1 MAWIGDT
8 EEGMRI
14 ETLRQYDILDTA
26 PESQFDDIAV
36 LASRLCATPMA
47 ALSLIDEKRQWFKAR
62 IGIDLEELPRER
74 SFCNVTIQGTELFIV
89 PDLQADARFAS
100 DPLVASQPSLR
111 FYAGAPLV
119 ASNGFVLGTLAV
131 FDCIPR
137 ELSEEQKD
145 SLRVLAHQAVA
156 QLELRRSL
164 KSLKRLVHERDRSEE
179 QLRISHRDLEK
190 RVTERTA
197 ELNQVN
203 ATLTAEV
210 ARRAREAGFSQALI
224 DSLPG
229 IFYVIDASGRFLRW
243 NKNLEKV
250 TGYSHD
256 EVSRAHPLDF
266 MAMESERSLLEKRI
280 GMVFSEGK
288 ANVEVHL
295 KTKGGEWIPY
305 YLTGVKVRL
314 DGRPCISGM
323 GIDITERRLAEE
335 SLRLRNRALQAS
347 VNAIIITD
355 LTGCIEYANPAFER
369 ITGFSLRETLGRN
382 CRFLQADD
390 TQQTGI
396 VAMRQAIQDRA
407 EASVLLRNYRKDGK
421 LFWNDVHIAPV
432 RGPDGRVT
440 HFVGVLNDVTE
451 IKHYEE
457 QLERQANFDTLTSL
471 ANRNV
476 LKDRIRQAIASAR
489 RDGSFVT
496 VGFMDLDNFKF
507 INDSLGH
514 NIGDELLKR
523 VAERLVGCLRDQD
536 TIARYGGDEFAFVLV
551 GQRDEKSI
559 ASLMERLLKTVDRP
573 LMINGHKLFV
583 SCSIGLS
590 FFPKDG
596 RDVDT
601 LLKNADAAMYRAK
614 EHGRNNFQFYT
625 PAMNKRV
632 TERLSLESRL
642 RQALEEDEFAL
653 HYQPKVDLRSGEIVG
668 AEALLRWYPGD
679 GSLISP
685 ATFIPLAE
693 ETGLIVPIGEWVL
706 YTACAQTRTLQEA
719 GLPPLRVAVNIS
731 ARQFA
736 PKPLVTL
743 VRQALDASGLDASM
757 LELELTESLV
767 MQNPEEVIKVLL
779 DLKDMGLRLAIDDF
793 GTGYSSLSY
802 LQRFPVDRLKIDQS
816 FVQDIGADPNDAII
830 ARAVIALGHNLGMSV
845 VAEGVSS
852 TEQLSFLR
860 ENGCDEM
867 QGYLFSQ
874 AVPVE
879 ELTML
884 LKDNRRLQLH

>member
-1 MAWIGDT
+1 MAWTGDT
-8 EEGMRI
+8 DEDMRI

-36 LASRLCATPMA
+36 LAARLCGAPMA
-47 ALSLIDEKRQWFKAR
+47 AVSLIDEKRQWFKAR
-62 IGIDLEELPRER
+62 IGLDLEELPRER
-74 SFCNVTIQGTELFIV
+74 SFCNVTIRGNGLFIV
-89 PDLQADARFAS
+89 PDLTADARFAD
-100 DPLVASQPSLR
+100 DPLVASHPNLR
-111 FYAGAPLV
+111 FYAGAPLTTGD
-119 ASNGFVLGTLAV
+119 GFVLGTLSV
-131 FDCIPR
+131 FDSIPR
-137 ELSEEQKD
+137 ELTEEQKD
-145 SLRVLAHQAVA
+145 ALCVLARQVVA

-164 KSLKRLVHERDRSEE
+164 KSLKQLVHERDRSEE
-179 QLRISHRDLEK
+179 QLRISHRDLEA
-190 RVTERTA
+190 RVAERTA
-197 ELNQVN
+197 ALNQAN
-203 ATLTAEV
+203 ASLTAEV
-210 ARRAREAGFSQALI
+210 GRRAREASFSQALI

-229 IFYVIDASGRFLRW
+229 IFYVIDASGRFVRW
-243 NKNLEKV
+243 NKNLEKI
-250 TGYSHD
+250 TGYTPE

-266 MAMESERSLLEKRI
+266 MGTESERSLLEKRI
-280 GMVFSEGK
+280 SMVYSEGK

-295 KTKGGEWIPY
+295 KNKRGESIPY
-305 YLTGVKVRL
+305 YLTGVKVSL
-314 DGRPCISGM
+314 EGRPCISGM

-355 LTGCIEYANPAFER
+355 LKGCVEYANPAFEK
-369 ITGFSLRETLGRN
+369 ITGYTLRETLGRN
-382 CRFLQADD
+382 CRFLQGED
-390 TQQTGI
+390 TQQAGI
-396 VAMRQAIQDRA
+396 VTIRQAIYDRT
-407 EASVLLRNYRKDGK
+407 EAVVLLRNYRKNGE

-432 RGPDGRVT
+432 RGPDGSVT

-457 QLERQANFDTLTSL
+457 ELERQANFDTLTCL

-573 LMINGHKLFV
+573 LMIDGHKLFV

-590 FFPKDG
+590 FYPKDG

-679 GSLISP
+679 GSLVSP

-706 YTACAQTRTLQEA
+706 YTACAQMKTLQEA

-779 DLKDMGLRLAIDDF
+779 DLKEMGLRIAIDDF

-802 LQRFPVDRLKIDQS
+802 LQRFPVDHLKIDQS

-830 ARAVIALGHNLGMSV
+830 ARAVISLGHNLGMSV

-852 TEQLSFLR
+852 AEQLFFLR

-874 AVPVE
+874 PVPVE